1 MQVAG
6 EIALDTSVAIRYL
19 NGDEAV
25 VQRVLALANVILP
38 LTVVG
43 ELLFGAANSARA
55 AKNLPRY
62 LAFIDACSVI
72 PVRQETAIAYY
83 QVRLNLKQKGKPIP
97 ENDIWIAAQC
107 VDNQWTLV
115 TNDAHFGHVD
125 GLAVEYW

>member
-1 MQVAG
+1 M
-6 EIALDTSVAIRYL
+6 
-19 NGDEAV
+19 
-25 VQRVLALANVILP
+25 
-38 LTVVG
+38 
-43 ELLFGAANSARA
+43 
-55 AKNLPRY
+55 
-62 LAFIDACSVI
+62 
-72 PVRQETAIAYY
+72 RQETVIAYY

>member
-55 AKNLPRY
+55 AKNLPR
-62 LAFIDACSVI
+62 
-72 PVRQETAIAYY
+72 
-83 QVRLNLKQKGKPIP
+83 
-97 ENDIWIAAQC
+97 
-107 VDNQWTLV
+107 
-115 TNDAHFGHVD
+115 
-125 GLAVEYW
+125 